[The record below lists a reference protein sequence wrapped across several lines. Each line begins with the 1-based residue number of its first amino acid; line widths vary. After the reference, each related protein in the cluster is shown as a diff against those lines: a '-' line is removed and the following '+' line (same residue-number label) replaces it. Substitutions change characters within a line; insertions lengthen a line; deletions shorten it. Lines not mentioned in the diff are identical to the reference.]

1 MTSLRL
7 RPIAWLAALALGCT
21 TSTAGR
27 PYTEESPDGKERLE
41 GVELGSVGSA
51 AFLHQGMPWV
61 PQIALCRKSE
71 TGKDAGN
78 FFYATIV
85 LAAESFEFERLVAT
99 APAGERILPGSV
111 IGTDSRFGLY
121 DPRYTERI
129 EVALSDD
136 DVAWLVAAGT
146 AVELR
151 MEGKRLWI
159 KVPPGAPLADA
170 LRVYRDDHVAKPD
183 P

>member
-1 MTSLRL
+1 M
-7 RPIAWLAALALGCT
+7 
-21 TSTAGR
+21 
-27 PYTEESPDGKERLE
+27 PY
-41 GVELGSVGSA
+41 
-51 AFLHQGMPWV
+51 V
-61 PQIALCRKSE
+61 PTIALCRKSE
-71 TGKDAGN
+71 TGKDAGT

-99 APAGERILPGSV
+99 TPAGERILPGNV

-121 DPRYTERI
+121 DPRYSERI
-129 EVALSDD
+129 EVPLSDD
-136 DVAWLVAAGT
+136 DVEWLVAAGT

-170 LRVYRDDHVAKPD
+170 LRAYRDGYTVKSSP
-183 P
+183 